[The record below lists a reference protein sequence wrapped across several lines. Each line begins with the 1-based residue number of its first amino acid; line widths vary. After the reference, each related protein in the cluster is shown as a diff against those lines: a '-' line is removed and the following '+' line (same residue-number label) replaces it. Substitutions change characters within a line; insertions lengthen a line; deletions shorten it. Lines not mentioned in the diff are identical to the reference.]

1 MVFLAE
7 WWDLRDLGNAV
18 GALLE
23 WLGDHGPDW
32 LPYTVS
38 AIV

>member
-23 WLGDHGPDW
+23 CLF
-32 LPYTVS
+32 
-38 AIV
+38 